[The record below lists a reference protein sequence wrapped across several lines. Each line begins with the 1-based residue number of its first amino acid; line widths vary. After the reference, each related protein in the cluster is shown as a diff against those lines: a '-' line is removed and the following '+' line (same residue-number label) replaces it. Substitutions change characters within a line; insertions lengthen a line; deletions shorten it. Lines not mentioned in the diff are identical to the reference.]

1 MGSSSSYSRCRRSLR
16 DPVGADDGLEEGE
29 YVPGRDESYRF
40 QKVAPPPERSR
51 SRSSCESEGTISD
64 DDLSAARFACHV
76 CGRGFSSRKAVDGHM
91 RVHGNGRQLVASPA
105 VAGGWAATGKRGWIG
120 GKPTVVA
127 VVSPRNNSES
137 MDHST
142 AFVEVRPLEAIPVA
156 AIATMTN
163 LLPTS
168 VMPTRT
174 DLSGEE
180 STSSATVEPMRYE
193 PVATLTGRPNP
204 SITDAVVHQ
213 LPADQQADPAVSSP
227 AAQQAQ
233 SIQQQQPPP
242 THQPRR
248 EYSCKL
254 CGKSYTTHQGL
265 GGHAAGHR
273 NRQKEAEAA
282 AAAMVMMGVPD
293 ADAGEFLAA
302 LRRRGGRKKAEATHE
317 CQKCQKVFATG
328 VALGGHMRMHY
339 TGPPIV
345 HKKSKKR
352 CLAPPLAAA
361 AVSDG
366 ADDLRLAL
374 STTIKEEAPSPAV
387 AAAAGRVRLFGIDI
401 GPPVKQSSAPSSEEQ
416 GSGTAEGSSSAGE
429 QQQ

>member
-16 DPVGADDGLEEGE
+16 DLVGASDAADDLEEGE

-51 SRSSCESEGTISD
+51 SRSRTPSSSCESEGTISD
-64 DDLSAARFACHV
+64 DDLSAARFACHA
-76 CGRGFSSRKAVDGHM
+76 CGRGFSSRKAEDGHM

-105 VAGGWAATGKRGWIG
+105 VAGGWAATGRRGWIG
-120 GKPTVVA
+120 GKPSVVA

-137 MDHST
+137 TDHST
-142 AFVEVRPLEAIPVA
+142 AFVEVRPLEPIPVA

-174 DLSGEE
+174 NLSGEE
-180 STSSATVEPMRYE
+180 STSSASVEPMRYE

-213 LPADQQADPAVSSP
+213 LPADQQADPVIYQPPAVSSP
-227 AAQQAQ
+227 APQQAQ
-233 SIQQQQPPP
+233 SIQQQPLAPPP
-242 THQPRR
+242 AHHQPRR

-282 AAAMVMMGVPD
+282 AAAAGMMMMGVPA

-302 LRRRGGRKKAEATHE
+302 LCRRGGRKKAEATHE
-317 CQKCQKVFATG
+317 CQKCHKVFATG

-352 CLAPPLAAA
+352 CLAA

-374 STTIKEEAPSPAV
+374 STTIKEEAPSV
-387 AAAAGRVRLFGIDI
+387 ASAGR
-401 GPPVKQSSAPSSEEQ
+401 QAPAPLEVQ
-416 GSGTAEGSSSAGE
+416 GSGTAEGSSSVGE